1 MKVVEIIGN
10 KNKILEY
17 GALCCNCEIN
27 EGVVEGEPTEVAIV
41 KEAVKEKQNK
51 ILPRIC
57 EIPFDSN
64 RKLMTTVNE
73 LENGKYRIITKG
85 APEILLGICDYYE
98 ENNTVHD
105 MNSTFLS
112 KIKNKNENGRKGVK
126 SIRSCIFRCRYNAKR
141 NIGRFFRKRTNF

>member
-112 KIKNKNENGRKGVK
+112 KIKNKK
-126 SIRSCIFRCRYNAKR
+126 
-141 NIGRFFRKRTNF
+141 